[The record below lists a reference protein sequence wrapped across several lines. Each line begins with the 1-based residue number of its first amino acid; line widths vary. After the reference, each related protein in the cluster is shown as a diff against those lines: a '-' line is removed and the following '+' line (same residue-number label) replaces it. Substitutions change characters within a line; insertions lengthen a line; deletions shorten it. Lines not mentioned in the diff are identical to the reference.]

1 MIMNNSKD
9 KLAQAQRLVALRHSK
24 GLTAAQLAQAMTEA
38 GAKVSRGAIS
48 NWERGTN
55 GIVSSKLPT
64 LARILGCSEG
74 YLLRGDINTDT
85 SANVDNT
92 TPNSKGSHAIQE
104 DNKQAIMKKTDDN
117 TDKSQEA
124 HKKDISQ
131 NVTLAVPTET
141 HPTKQQDESQAT
153 QVTADSH
160 INSPNKAKDGKTM
173 SELKKS
179 DKLQNVCYDIRG
191 PLLKAA
197 NKMEA
202 EGQRILKLNVGNP
215 APFGFDA
222 PHEILRDVAMN
233 LPDAIGYSDSQGV
246 FSARKAVLQYYQA
259 KGLLSAVDVRDVYLG
274 NGVSELIV
282 MTMQALMSDG
292 DEVLIPM
299 PDYPLWTAAA
309 NLAGGTAVH
318 YRCNE
323 EDNWHPDIEDIKSK
337 ITSKTKGIVIINPN
351 NPTGALYTDELLE
364 QIIEVAIQHDL
375 VIMADEIYDRVLY
388 DDMTHTP
395 MSTLTDQVLI
405 LSYSGLSKSHRIA
418 GFRAGWMMVSGK
430 KQHATDFIEGLD
442 MLASM
447 RLCSNVPGQ
456 YAIQTAMGGY
466 QSMKELTST
475 KGRLFKQR
483 ELTISRLNAIP
494 GISCTMPQG
503 AFYCFPKMDPAI
515 YPVENDMEFMMDLLV
530 AEKVLMVQ
538 GTGFNWDAPD
548 HFRVV
553 FLPNLD
559 ELENAMDRLD
569 RFFAK
574 KRKQYG
580 TDKIKDAQVKDTQAS
595 KPETLEA

>member
-1 MIMNNSKD
+1 MADSEFSQTSQST
-9 KLAQAQRLVALRHSK
+9 QAERLVQLRRDK
-24 GLTAAQLAQAMTEA
+24 GMTAEQLAQAMTAA

-74 YLLRGDINTDT
+74 YLLRGDLQNDMD
-85 SANVDNT
+85 SVANSNQ
-92 TPNSKGSHAIQE
+92 P
-104 DNKQAIMKKTDDN
+104 
-117 TDKSQEA
+117 
-124 HKKDISQ
+124 
-131 NVTLAVPTET
+131 
-141 HPTKQQDESQAT
+141 
-153 QVTADSH
+153 
-160 INSPNKAKDGKTM
+160 INSYNKTNNHNKNETPRQQSVAHTSTANSQPNPM
-173 SELKKS
+173 SGHSMNPIKKS

-191 PLLKAA
+191 PLLQTA

-202 EGQRILKLNVGNP
+202 EGKRILKLNIGNP
-215 APFGFDA
+215 APFGLEA

-233 LPDAIGYSDSQGV
+233 LPEATGYSDSQGI
-246 FSARKAVLQYYQA
+246 FAARKAVLQYYQS

-282 MTMQALMSDG
+282 MTMQALMNDG
-292 DEVLIPM
+292 DEVLVPM

-323 EDNWHPDIEDIKSK
+323 DDNWHPDIEDIKSK
-337 ITSKTKGIVIINPN
+337 ITPKTKGIVVINPN
-351 NPTGALYTDELLE
+351 NPTGALYSDEVLL
-364 QIIEVAIQHDL
+364 QIIEVAKEHDL
-375 VIMADEIYDRVLY
+375 IIMADEIYDRILY

-395 MSTLTDQVLI
+395 MSTLTDDVLV
-405 LSYSGLSKSHRIA
+405 LSYNGLSKSHRIA

-430 KQHATDFIEGLD
+430 KDHAADFIEGLD

-447 RLCSNVPGQ
+447 RLCSNVQGQ

-466 QSMKELTST
+466 QSMKELTS
-475 KGRLFKQR
+475 KSGRLSKQR
-483 ELTISRLNAIP
+483 ELAVSRLNAIK

-503 AFYCFPKMDPAI
+503 AFYCFPKMDPEV
-515 YPVENDMEFMMDLLV
+515 YPIKDDMQFMMDLLI
-530 AEKVLMVQ
+530 EENVLMVQ

-548 HFRVV
+548 HFRLV
-553 FLPNLD
+553 FLPNLHD
-559 ELENAMDRLD
+559 LEDAMDRLD

-574 KRKQYG
+574 KRKQFG
-580 TDKIKDAQVKDTQAS
+580 T
-595 KPETLEA
+595 E

>member
-1 MIMNNSKD
+1 MSDSEFSQTSQSM
-9 KLAQAQRLVALRHSK
+9 QAERLVQLRRDK
-24 GLTAAQLAQAMTEA
+24 GMTAEQLAQAMTAA

-74 YLLRGDINTDT
+74 YLLRGDLQNDMDSVANSNQPIN
-85 SANVDNT
+85 SYNT
-92 TPNSKGSHAIQE
+92 TNIHNKNETPGQQSVAPTSTANLQPNP
-104 DNKQAIMKKTDDN
+104 
-117 TDKSQEA
+117 
-124 HKKDISQ
+124 ISGHSM
-131 NVTLAVPTET
+131 NP
-141 HPTKQQDESQAT
+141 
-153 QVTADSH
+153 
-160 INSPNKAKDGKTM
+160 I
-173 SELKKS
+173 KKS

-191 PLLKAA
+191 PLLQTA

-202 EGQRILKLNVGNP
+202 EGKRILKLNIGNP
-215 APFGFDA
+215 APFGLEA

-233 LPDAIGYSDSQGV
+233 LPEATGYSDSQGI
-246 FSARKAVLQYYQA
+246 FAARKAVLQYYQS

-282 MTMQALMSDG
+282 MTMQALMNDG
-292 DEVLIPM
+292 DEVLVPM

-323 EDNWHPDIEDIKSK
+323 DDNWHPDIEDIKSK
-337 ITSKTKGIVIINPN
+337 ITSKTKGIVVINPN
-351 NPTGALYTDELLE
+351 NPTGALYSDEVLL
-364 QIIEVAIQHDL
+364 QIIEVAKEHDL
-375 VIMADEIYDRVLY
+375 IIMADEIYDRILY

-395 MSTLTDQVLI
+395 MSTLTDDVLV
-405 LSYSGLSKSHRIA
+405 LSYNGLSKSHRIA

-430 KQHATDFIEGLD
+430 KDHAADFIEGLD

-447 RLCSNVPGQ
+447 RLCSNVQGQ

-466 QSMKELTST
+466 QSMKELTS
-475 KGRLFKQR
+475 KSGRLSKQR
-483 ELTISRLNAIP
+483 ELAVSRLNAIK

-503 AFYCFPKMDPAI
+503 AFYCFPKMNPEV
-515 YPVENDMEFMMDLLV
+515 YPIKDDMQFMMDLLI
-530 AEKVLMVQ
+530 EENVLMVQ

-548 HFRVV
+548 HFRLV
-553 FLPNLD
+553 FLPNLHD
-559 ELENAMDRLD
+559 LEDAMDRLD

-574 KRKQYG
+574 KRKQFG
-580 TDKIKDAQVKDTQAS
+580 T
-595 KPETLEA
+595 E